1 MQDHHKVFGGF
12 IFFMILLFIAWIMS
26 GGPQRAL
33 ETGSAN
39 NKFIDQAAPLGTG
52 QTYNK
57 IGNPPEGAQFQ
68 IQ

>member
-1 MQDHHKVFGGF
+1 MQHHHKDFLGF
-12 IFFMILLFIAWIMS
+12 IFFLILLFIAWIIS

-33 ETGSAN
+33 QTGSAN
-39 NKFIDQAAPLGTG
+39 NKFIDSAAPLGTG

-57 IGNPPEGAQFQ
+57 LNNPPAGASLQ